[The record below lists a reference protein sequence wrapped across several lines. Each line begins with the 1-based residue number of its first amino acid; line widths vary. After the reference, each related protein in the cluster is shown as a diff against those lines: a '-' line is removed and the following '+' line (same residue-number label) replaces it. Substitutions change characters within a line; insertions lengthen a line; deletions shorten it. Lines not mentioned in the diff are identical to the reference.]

1 MFVRL
6 EEKHLP
12 LMTAY
17 IEQFKD
23 EVIYLL
29 KPIEQF
35 ASANS
40 QGFFYGYIENAG
52 QLQGIFYFSN
62 KSVLVLH
69 ATNEKILG
77 NLQLLKAI
85 KHHKPKFVKGLPRMI
100 DGIYKLVCRSVIATT
115 ESKSTL
121 MVYGNDAKPIAVV
134 KPYECITGAHKI
146 VDDLL
151 SDLRFFIDVETH
163 FGRQVKAINDIVKE
177 FKSLIGQENYML
189 IVTGKEIVAQG
200 LIEDETAHMGF
211 LAGIYVTPKHR
222 QNGLGEMIS
231 FALTNELISR
241 GKKPYL
247 FVMNNNINARR
258 LYEKIGYKAVEQYSM
273 LTVTY

>member
-17 IEQFKD
+17 IERFKD

-29 KPIEQF
+29 KPMEQF

-40 QGFFYGYIENAG
+40 QGFFYGYLENAG

-62 KSVLVLH
+62 KSVLALH

-85 KHHKPKFVKGLPRMI
+85 KYHKPKFVKGLPRMI
-100 DGIYKLVCRSVIATT
+100 DGVYKLVCRSVVATT

-121 MVYGNDAKPIAVV
+121 MVYEQDLLPILSIE
-134 KPYECITGAHKI
+134 PYECVTGKHKI

-177 FKSLIGQENYML
+177 FKNLIGQENYML
-189 IVTGKEIVAQG
+189 IVTGKEIIAQG
-200 LIEDETAHMGF
+200 LIEDETASMGI
-211 LAGIYVTPKHR
+211 LAGIYVAPKHR
-222 QNGLGEMIS
+222 QKGLGEMIS
-231 FALTNELISR
+231 IMLTNELIAR

-247 FVMNNNINARR
+247 FVMNNNINAQR
-258 LYEKIGYKAVEQYSM
+258 LYEKTGYKAIEQYSM
-273 LTVTY
+273 LTITY

>member
-17 IEQFKD
+17 IERFKD

-29 KPIEQF
+29 KPMEQF

-52 QLQGIFYFSN
+52 QLQAIFYFSN
-62 KSVLVLH
+62 KSVLALH

-85 KHHKPKFVKGLPRMI
+85 KYHKPKFVKGLPPMI
-100 DGIYKLVCRSVIATT
+100 DGIYKLVCRSVVATT

-121 MVYGNDAKPIAVV
+121 MVYEQDLLPIVRIE
-134 KPYECITGAHKI
+134 PYECITGKHKI
-146 VDDLL
+146 VDELL

-177 FKSLIGQENYML
+177 FKNLIGQENYML

-200 LIEDETAHMGF
+200 LIEDETASMGI
-211 LAGIYVTPKHR
+211 LAGIYVAPKHR
-222 QNGLGEMIS
+222 HKGLGELIS
-231 FALTNELISR
+231 CMLTNELIAR

-247 FVMNNNINARR
+247 FVMNNNISARG
-258 LYEKIGYKAVEQYSM
+258 LYEKTGYKAIEQYSM
-273 LTVTY
+273 LTITY

>member
-29 KPIEQF
+29 KPMEQF
-35 ASANS
+35 TSANS
-40 QGFFYGYIENAG
+40 QGFFYGYLENDMC
-52 QLQGIFYFSN
+52 LQGVFYFSN
-62 KSVLVLH
+62 KSVLALH
-69 ATNEKILG
+69 ATNDKILG

-100 DGIYKLVCRSVIATT
+100 EGIYKLICRAVIATT

-121 MVYGNDAKPIAVV
+121 MVYEQGLLPIVGIESF
-134 KPYECITGAHKI
+134 ECITGNHKI
-146 VDDLL
+146 VDELL

-177 FKSLIGQENYML
+177 FKTLIGQENYML
-189 IVTGKEIVAQG
+189 LVTGKEIVAQG
-200 LIEDETAHMGF
+200 LIEDETAHMGI
-211 LAGIYVTPKHR
+211 LAGIYVAPKYRHM
-222 QNGLGEMIS
+222 GLGEMIS
-231 FALTNELISR
+231 CMLTNELISR

-258 LYEKIGYKAVEQYSM
+258 LYEKTGYKAIEQYSM

>member
-29 KPIEQF
+29 KPMEQF
-35 ASANS
+35 ESANS
-40 QGFFYGYIENAG
+40 HGFFYGYLESDMH
-52 QLQGIFYFSN
+52 LQGIFYFSN
-62 KSVLVLH
+62 KSVMALH
-69 ATNEKILG
+69 CTNEKILG

-85 KHHKPKFVKGLPRMI
+85 KHHKPKFIKSLPRMI
-100 DGIYKLVCRSVIATT
+100 DGIYKLVCRSVIATI

-121 MVYGNDAKPIAVV
+121 MVYDQGLLPISVIE
-134 KPYECITGAHKI
+134 PYECITGKHDI
-146 VDDLL
+146 VDELL

-177 FKSLIGQENYML
+177 FKSLIAQKNYML

-200 LIEDETAHMGF
+200 LIEDETDNMGI
-211 LAGIYVTPKHR
+211 LAGIYVAPKYRHK
-222 QNGLGEMIS
+222 GLGEMLS
-231 FALTNELISR
+231 CTLTNELISR

-258 LYEKIGYKAVEQYSM
+258 LYEKTGYKAIEQYSM